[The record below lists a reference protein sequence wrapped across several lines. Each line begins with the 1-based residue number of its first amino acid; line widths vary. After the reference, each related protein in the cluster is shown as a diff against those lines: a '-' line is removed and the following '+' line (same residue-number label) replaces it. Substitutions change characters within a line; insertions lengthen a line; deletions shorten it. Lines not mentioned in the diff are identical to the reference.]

1 MERKCRFWRRYS
13 GVEIMKLVDFSVT
26 NFRSITKAHKISLNN
41 LTVLVG
47 RNNEGKSNLLNGLN
61 VAMQTMILHT
71 KQARGYS
78 QLYNWERDFP
88 VQFQERRS
96 GLESIFRL
104 NFRLDHEENIEFTRV
119 TGIRSN
125 EDIPIEIKYG
135 RDNIPK
141 IRVPKKGSSSFTNKS
156 KQVTAFICEGISFN
170 YIQAVRTENMAMD
183 VIHQLL
189 FEELAKLEDNT
200 DYQTAM
206 QTIKQL
212 QKGVYD
218 DISNRVLAPLQEF
231 LPQLTSVEIIERKS
245 RYPMRRLYGDL
256 DIMLDDGTPT
266 SISYKGDGIKSLVSL
281 AILKNM
287 SPTGRASIIAIEEPE
302 SHLHPDAIHS
312 LVDVI
317 NGVSEN
323 HQVVIT
329 THNPLF
335 VQRNA
340 VSENVIVNE
349 GTAKPA
355 KSIKEI
361 RDILGVLPEDNLI
374 NASHV
379 LVVEGEDDKIALTKI
394 LKSLSTTLKDALN
407 KNSFVIQPLS
417 GASNLNYELNRL
429 RSYVCK
435 YFVFLDNDD
444 AGISAGNK
452 AIEKGLLTLADVKYT
467 ICNGSPKA
475 EFEDCLKRDF
485 YVEQIKQKF
494 SVDLSLG
501 TFKGNKKWS
510 DNVKDIF
517 LSQGQQWT
525 DTIEKKVKM
534 IVAEAIPEENAEV
547 VLNEH
552 KRSSI
557 DALVNALEAMLIH

>member
-1 MERKCRFWRRYS
+1 MQ
-13 GVEIMKLVDFSVT
+13 LVDFSVT
-26 NFRSITKAHKISLNN
+26 NFRSITRAHKISLHN

-71 KQARGYS
+71 KQVRGRS

-88 VQFQERRS
+88 VQFQERKS

-104 NFRLDHEENIEFTRV
+104 NFRLNRDENLEFTKV

-135 RDNIPK
+135 RDNIPR
-141 IRVPKKGSSSFTNKS
+141 IRVPKKGSSSFTNQS

-170 YIQAVRTENMAMD
+170 YIQAVRTESMAMD
-183 VIHQLL
+183 VIHELL
-189 FEELAKLEDNT
+189 FEELAKLEDDT
-200 DYQTAM
+200 DYRSAI

-212 QKGVYD
+212 QKGIYD
-218 DISNRVLAPLQEF
+218 DISRRILAPLQEF
-231 LPQLTSVEIIERKS
+231 LPQLTSVEIVERKN

-281 AILKNM
+281 AILKNL

-312 LVDVI
+312 LVGVI
-317 NGVSEN
+317 NGIAEK

-335 VQRNA
+335 VQRNSVA
-340 VSENVIVNE
+340 QNVIVND

-355 KSIKEI
+355 KNIKEI

-394 LKSLSTTLKDALN
+394 LKSLSPTLKEALN
-407 KNSFVIQPLS
+407 KNTFVIQPLL
-417 GASNLNYELNRL
+417 GASNLIYELNRL
-429 RSYVCK
+429 RSFVCK
-435 YFVFLDNDD
+435 YFVFLDND
-444 AGISAGNK
+444 SAGVNAGDK
-452 AIEKGLLTLADVKYT
+452 AIEKGLLTEAEIKYT
-467 ICNGSPKA
+467 ICNGSPQA
-475 EFEDCLKRDF
+475 EFEDCLNRNF
-485 YVEQIKQKF
+485 YIDKIKENF
-494 SVDLSLG
+494 SVDLSKA
-501 TFKGNKKWS
+501 TFNGSKKWS
-510 DNVKDIF
+510 DNVKKAF
-517 LSQGQQWT
+517 LSQGQKWT
-525 DTIEKKVKM
+525 DTVEKKVKK
-534 IVAEAIPEENAEV
+534 IVADAIPNENADTI
-547 VLNEH
+547 LNQH
-552 KRSSI
+552 KRGSI
-557 DALVNALEAMLIH
+557 DALVTALENMLTYR

>member
-1 MERKCRFWRRYS
+1 M
-13 GVEIMKLVDFSVT
+13 
-26 NFRSITKAHKISLNN
+26 
-41 LTVLVG
+41 
-47 RNNEGKSNLLNGLN
+47 
-61 VAMQTMILHT
+61 
-71 KQARGYS
+71 
-78 QLYNWERDFP
+78 
-88 VQFQERRS
+88 
-96 GLESIFRL
+96 
-104 NFRLDHEENIEFTRV
+104 
-119 TGIRSN
+119 
-125 EDIPIEIKYG
+125 
-135 RDNIPK
+135 
-141 IRVPKKGSSSFTNKS
+141 
-156 KQVTAFICEGISFN
+156 
-170 YIQAVRTENMAMD
+170 
-183 VIHQLL
+183 

-218 DISNRVLAPLQEF
+218 DISNRILAPLQEF
-231 LPQLTSVEIIERKS
+231 LPQLTSVEIVERS
-245 RYPMRRLYGDL
+245 NRYPMRRLYGDL

-287 SPTGRASIIAIEEPE
+287 RPTGRASIIAIEEPE

>member
-1 MERKCRFWRRYS
+1 MQ
-13 GVEIMKLVDFSVT
+13 LVDFSVT
-26 NFRSITKAHKISLNN
+26 NFRSITRAHKISLHN

-61 VAMQTMILHT
+61 VAMQTMILHA
-71 KQARGYS
+71 KQSRSHY

-88 VQFQERRS
+88 VQFQERKS

-104 NFRLDHEENIEFTRV
+104 NFRLNHEENNEFTRI

-183 VIHQLL
+183 VIQQLL

-218 DISNRVLAPLQEF
+218 DISNRILAPLQEF
-231 LPQLTSVEIIERKS
+231 LPQLTSVEIVEKS
-245 RYPMRRLYGDL
+245 NRYPMRRLYGDL
-256 DIMLDDGTPT
+256 DIMLNDGTPT

-287 SPTGRASIIAIEEPE
+287 RPTGRASIIAIEEPE

-312 LVDVI
+312 LVEVI

-349 GTAKPA
+349 VTAKPA

-485 YVEQIKQKF
+485 YLEHIKQKF

-525 DTIEKKVKM
+525 DAIEKKVKM

>member
-1 MERKCRFWRRYS
+1 MQ
-13 GVEIMKLVDFSVT
+13 LVDFSVT
-26 NFRSITKAHKISLNN
+26 NFRSITKAHKISLRN

-71 KQARGYS
+71 RQTRGNS

-88 VQFQERRS
+88 VQFQERKS

-104 NFRLDHEENIEFTRV
+104 NFRLNHEENAEFTRV

-125 EDIPIEIKYG
+125 EDIPIEIKFG

-141 IRVPKKGSSSFTNKS
+141 IRVPKRGSSSFTNKS

-170 YIQAVRTENMAMD
+170 YIRAVRTESMAMD

-189 FEELAKLEDNT
+189 FEELAKLEENT
-200 DYQTAM
+200 DYQAAM

-212 QKGVYD
+212 QKNVYD
-218 DISNRVLAPLQEF
+218 DISSRILAPLQEF
-231 LPQLTSVEIIERKS
+231 LPQLSSVEIIERKS
-245 RYPMRRLYGDL
+245 RYPMRRMYGDL
-256 DIMLDDGTPT
+256 DVMLDDGTPT

-287 SPTGRASIIAIEEPE
+287 SPSGRASIIAIEEPE
-302 SHLHPDAIHS
+302 SHLHPEAIHS
-312 LVDVI
+312 LVRVI

-394 LKSLSTTLKDALN
+394 LKSLSVTLKDALN
-407 KNSFVIQPLS
+407 KNSFIIQPLS

-475 EFEDCLKRDF
+475 EFEDCLRGDF
-485 YVEQIKQKF
+485 YVEQVKQKF

-557 DALVNALEAMLIH
+557 DALVNALENMLTH

>member
-1 MERKCRFWRRYS
+1 M
-13 GVEIMKLVDFSVT
+13 
-26 NFRSITKAHKISLNN
+26 
-41 LTVLVG
+41 
-47 RNNEGKSNLLNGLN
+47 
-61 VAMQTMILHT
+61 
-71 KQARGYS
+71 
-78 QLYNWERDFP
+78 
-88 VQFQERRS
+88 
-96 GLESIFRL
+96 
-104 NFRLDHEENIEFTRV
+104 
-119 TGIRSN
+119 
-125 EDIPIEIKYG
+125 
-135 RDNIPK
+135 
-141 IRVPKKGSSSFTNKS
+141 
-156 KQVTAFICEGISFN
+156 
-170 YIQAVRTENMAMD
+170 
-183 VIHQLL
+183 
-189 FEELAKLEDNT
+189 
-200 DYQTAM
+200 
-206 QTIKQL
+206 
-212 QKGVYD
+212 
-218 DISNRVLAPLQEF
+218 
-231 LPQLTSVEIIERKS
+231 
-245 RYPMRRLYGDL
+245 
-256 DIMLDDGTPT
+256 
-266 SISYKGDGIKSLVSL
+266 
-281 AILKNM
+281 
-287 SPTGRASIIAIEEPE
+287 
-302 SHLHPDAIHS
+302 
-312 LVDVI
+312 VDVI

>member
-1 MERKCRFWRRYS
+1 MQ
-13 GVEIMKLVDFSVT
+13 LVDFSVT
-26 NFRSITKAHKISLNN
+26 NFRSITKAHKISLHN

-61 VAMQTMILHT
+61 VAMQTMILHA
-71 KQARGYS
+71 KQSRSRS

-88 VQFQERRS
+88 VQFQERKS

-104 NFRLDHEENIEFTRV
+104 NFRLNHEENNEFTRV

-183 VIHQLL
+183 VIQQLL

-218 DISNRVLAPLQEF
+218 DISNRILAPLQEF
-231 LPQLTSVEIIERKS
+231 LPQLTSVEIVERS
-245 RYPMRRLYGDL
+245 NRYPMRRLYGDL

-287 SPTGRASIIAIEEPE
+287 RPTGRASIIAIEEPE

-340 VSENVIVNE
+340 VSENVVVNE

-379 LVVEGEDDKIALTKI
+379 LVVEGEDDKMALTKI

-417 GASNLNYELNRL
+417 VASNLNYELNRL

-510 DNVKDIF
+510 DNVKSIF

>member
-1 MERKCRFWRRYS
+1 MQ
-13 GVEIMKLVDFSVT
+13 LVDFSVT
-26 NFRSITKAHKISLNN
+26 NFRSITKAHKIYLHN

-61 VAMQTMILHT
+61 VAMQTMILHA
-71 KQARGYS
+71 KQSRSYS
-78 QLYNWERDFP
+78 QVYNWERDFP
-88 VQFQERRS
+88 VQFQERKS

-104 NFRLDHEENIEFTRV
+104 NFRLDHEENSEFTRI

-183 VIHQLL
+183 AIQQLL

-200 DYQTAM
+200 DYQAAM
-206 QTIKQL
+206 QIIKQL
-212 QKGVYD
+212 QKGIYD
-218 DISNRVLAPLQEF
+218 DISNRILAPLQEF
-231 LPQLTSVEIIERKS
+231 LPQLTSVEIVERRN
-245 RYPMRRLYGDL
+245 RYPMQRLYGDL
-256 DIMLDDGTPT
+256 DIMLDDGIPT

-287 SPTGRASIIAIEEPE
+287 RPTGRASIIAIEEPE

-312 LVDVI
+312 LVGVI

-394 LKSLSTTLKDALN
+394 LRSLSTTLKDALN

-417 GASNLNYELNRL
+417 GASNLIYELNRL
-429 RSYVCK
+429 RSYACK

-494 SVDLSLG
+494 SVDLSLA

-517 LSQGQQWT
+517 LAQGQQWT

-534 IVAEAIPEENAEV
+534 IVAETIPEENAEV
-547 VLNEH
+547 VLDEH

-557 DALVNALEAMLIH
+557 DALVNALEDMLIH

>member
-1 MERKCRFWRRYS
+1 MQ
-13 GVEIMKLVDFSVT
+13 LVDFSVT
-26 NFRSITKAHKISLNN
+26 NFRSITKAHKISLHN

-71 KQARGYS
+71 KQTRGYS
-78 QLYNWERDFP
+78 QLYNWGRDFP
-88 VQFQERRS
+88 VQFQERKS

-104 NFRLDHEENIEFTRV
+104 NFRLNHEENTEFTRV

-141 IRVPKKGSSSFTNKS
+141 IRVPKRGSSSFTNKS

-189 FEELAKLEDNT
+189 FEELAKLEENT
-200 DYQTAM
+200 DYQAAM

-212 QKGVYD
+212 QKDVCD
-218 DISNRVLAPLQEF
+218 DISSRILAPLQEF

-245 RYPMRRLYGDL
+245 HYPMRRMYGDL
-256 DIMLDDGTPT
+256 DVMLDDGTPT

-287 SPTGRASIIAIEEPE
+287 SPSGRASIIAIEEPE

-312 LVDVI
+312 LVRVI
-317 NGVSEN
+317 NGVAEN

-335 VQRNA
+335 VQRNS
-340 VSENVIVNE
+340 VTENVIVNE

-379 LVVEGEDDKIALTKI
+379 LVVEGEDDKISLTKI
-394 LKSLSTTLKDALN
+394 LKSLSPILKEALN
-407 KNSFVIQPLS
+407 KNTLVIQALA
-417 GASNLNYELNRL
+417 GASNLNYELSRL
-429 RSYVCK
+429 RAFVCK
-435 YFVFLDNDD
+435 YFVYLDNDIEGVN
-444 AGISAGNK
+444 AGEK
-452 AIEKGLLTLADVKYT
+452 AIEKGLITEADIKYT
-467 ICNGSPKA
+467 ICNGNPQA
-475 EFEDCLKRDF
+475 EFEDCLKREF
-485 YVEQIKQKF
+485 YVEKIKNSF
-494 SVDLSLG
+494 SVDLASVHFAG
-501 TFKGNKKWS
+501 SKKWS
-510 DNVKDIF
+510 DNVKDAF
-517 LSQGQQWT
+517 CSQGQRWT

-534 IVAEAIPEENAEV
+534 VVAENIPEENADS

-557 DALVNALEAMLIH
+557 DALVTALESMLTSR

>member
-1 MERKCRFWRRYS
+1 MQ
-13 GVEIMKLVDFSVT
+13 LVDFSVT
-26 NFRSITKAHKISLNN
+26 NFRSITKAHKISLHN

-61 VAMQTMILHT
+61 VAMQTMILHA
-71 KQARGYS
+71 KQTRGYS

-88 VQFQERRS
+88 VQFQERKS

-104 NFRLDHEENIEFTRV
+104 NFRLNHEENIEFTRV

-170 YIQAVRTENMAMD
+170 YIQAVRTESMAMD

-189 FEELAKLEDNT
+189 FEELTKLENNP

-206 QTIKQL
+206 RTIKQL

-218 DISNRVLAPLQEF
+218 DISNRILAPLQEF
-231 LPQLTSVEIIERKS
+231 LPQLTSVEITERKS

-312 LVDVI
+312 LVSVI

-335 VQRNA
+335 VQRNS

-394 LKSLSTTLKDALN
+394 LKSLSPTLKEALN
-407 KNSFVIQPLS
+407 KNTFVIQPLS

-429 RSYVCK
+429 RSFVCK

-444 AGISAGNK
+444 AGISAGDK
-452 AIEKGLLTLADVKYT
+452 AIEKGLLTEADIKYT
-467 ICNGSPKA
+467 ICNGNPQA
-475 EFEDCLKRDF
+475 EFEDCLNKDF
-485 YVEQIKQKF
+485 YIEKIKDRF
-494 SVDLSLG
+494 SVDLSVA
-501 TFKGNKKWS
+501 TFRGSKKWS
-510 DNVKDIF
+510 DNVKDAF
-517 LSQGQQWT
+517 LSQGQRWT
-525 DTIEKKVKM
+525 ETIEKKVKT
-534 IVAEAIPEENAEV
+534 IVADAIPDENADG
-547 VLNEH
+547 VLNQH
-552 KRSSI
+552 KRGSI
-557 DALVNALEAMLIH
+557 DALVTALENMLTYR

>member
-1 MERKCRFWRRYS
+1 MQ
-13 GVEIMKLVDFSVT
+13 LVDFSVT
-26 NFRSITKAHKISLNN
+26 NFRSITKAHKISLHN

-71 KQARGYS
+71 KQTRGYS

-88 VQFQERRS
+88 VQFQERKS
-96 GLESIFRL
+96 GHESIFRL
-104 NFRLDHEENIEFTRV
+104 NFRLNHEENLEFTRV

-156 KQVTAFICEGISFN
+156 KQVTAFICGSISFN
-170 YIQAVRTENMAMD
+170 YIQAVRTERMAME

-189 FEELAKLEDNT
+189 FEELAKLEENK

-206 QTIKQL
+206 QIIKQL
-212 QKGVYD
+212 QKSVYD
-218 DISNRVLAPLQEF
+218 DISNRILAPLQEF

-245 RYPMRRLYGDL
+245 PYPMRRLYGDL

-287 SPTGRASIIAIEEPE
+287 SATGRASIIAIEEPE

-317 NGVSEN
+317 NGVSEK

-335 VQRNA
+335 VQRNSVA
-340 VSENVIVNE
+340 ENVIVND

-355 KSIKEI
+355 KNIKEI

-394 LKSLSTTLKDALN
+394 LKSLSPTIKVALN
-407 KNSFVIQPLS
+407 KNTLVIQPLS
-417 GASNLNYELNRL
+417 GAGNLNYELNRL
-429 RSYVCK
+429 RSFVCK
-435 YFVFLDNDD
+435 YYVFLDNDD
-444 AGISAGNK
+444 AC
-452 AIEKGLLTLADVKYT
+452 LLYTSDAAD
-467 ICNGSPKA
+467 
-475 EFEDCLKRDF
+475 D
-485 YVEQIKQKF
+485 
-494 SVDLSLG
+494 
-501 TFKGNKKWS
+501 
-510 DNVKDIF
+510 
-517 LSQGQQWT
+517 
-525 DTIEKKVKM
+525 
-534 IVAEAIPEENAEV
+534 
-547 VLNEH
+547 
-552 KRSSI
+552 
-557 DALVNALEAMLIH
+557 

>member
-1 MERKCRFWRRYS
+1 MQ
-13 GVEIMKLVDFSVT
+13 LVDFSVT
-26 NFRSITKAHKISLNN
+26 NFRSITRAHKISLHN

-61 VAMQTMILHT
+61 VAMQTMILHA
-71 KQARGYS
+71 KQSRSHY

-88 VQFQERRS
+88 VQFQERKS

-104 NFRLDHEENIEFTRV
+104 NFRLNHEENNEFTRI

-170 YIQAVRTENMAMD
+170 YIQAVRTENMAMN
-183 VIHQLL
+183 VIQQLL

-218 DISNRVLAPLQEF
+218 DISNRILAPLQEF
-231 LPQLTSVEIIERKS
+231 LPQLTSVEIVEKS
-245 RYPMRRLYGDL
+245 NRYPMRRLYGDL

-287 SPTGRASIIAIEEPE
+287 RPTGRASIIAIEEPE

-312 LVDVI
+312 LIEVI

-379 LVVEGEDDKIALTKI
+379 LVVEGEDNKIALTKI

-485 YVEQIKQKF
+485 YVERIKQKF

-525 DTIEKKVKM
+525 DAIEKKVKM
-534 IVAEAIPEENAEV
+534 IVAEAIPEENAEI
-547 VLNEH
+547 VLNEY

>member
-1 MERKCRFWRRYS
+1 MQ
-13 GVEIMKLVDFSVT
+13 LVDFSVT
-26 NFRSITKAHKISLNN
+26 NFRSITKAHKISLHN

-71 KQARGYS
+71 RQTRGYS

-88 VQFQERRS
+88 VQFQERKS

-104 NFRLDHEENIEFTRV
+104 NFRLNHEENAEFTRV

-141 IRVPKKGSSSFTNKS
+141 IRVPKRGSSSFTNKS

-170 YIQAVRTENMAMD
+170 YIQAVRTESMAMD

-189 FEELAKLEDNT
+189 FEELAKLEENT
-200 DYQTAM
+200 DYQAAM

-212 QKGVYD
+212 QKDVYN
-218 DISNRVLAPLQEF
+218 DISSRILAPLQEF
-231 LPQLTSVEIIERKS
+231 LPQLSSVEIIERKS
-245 RYPMRRLYGDL
+245 RYPMRRMYGDL
-256 DIMLDDGTPT
+256 DVMLDDGTPT

-287 SPTGRASIIAIEEPE
+287 SPSGRASIIAIEEPE

-312 LVDVI
+312 LVRVI

-394 LKSLSTTLKDALN
+394 LKSLSVTLKDALN

-417 GASNLNYELNRL
+417 GASNLSYELNRL

-444 AGISAGNK
+444 AGISASNK
-452 AIEKGLLTLADVKYT
+452 AIEKGLLTLADIKYT
-467 ICNGSPKA
+467 ICKGSPKA

-485 YVEQIKQKF
+485 YVEQVKKKF

-547 VLNEH
+547 VLTEH

-557 DALVNALEAMLIH
+557 DALVNALENMLTH

>member
-1 MERKCRFWRRYS
+1 MQ
-13 GVEIMKLVDFSVT
+13 LVDFSVT
-26 NFRSITKAHKISLNN
+26 NFRSITKAHKISLHN

-61 VAMQTMILHT
+61 VAMQTMILHA
-71 KQARGYS
+71 KQSRSHY

-88 VQFQERRS
+88 VQFQERKS

-104 NFRLDHEENIEFTRV
+104 NFHLNHEENNEFTRI

-125 EDIPIEIKYG
+125 KDIPIEIKYG

-141 IRVPKKGSSSFTNKS
+141 IRVPKKGSSSFTNQS

-183 VIHQLL
+183 VIQQLL

-218 DISNRVLAPLQEF
+218 DISNRILAPLREF
-231 LPQLTSVEIIERKS
+231 LPQLISVEIVERS
-245 RYPMRRLYGDL
+245 NRYPMRRLYGDL

-287 SPTGRASIIAIEEPE
+287 RPTGRASIIAIEEPE

-394 LKSLSTTLKDALN
+394 LKSLSTTLKEALN
-407 KNSFVIQPLS
+407 KNSFVIQSLS

-557 DALVNALEAMLIH
+557 NALVNALEAMLIH

>member
-1 MERKCRFWRRYS
+1 MQ
-13 GVEIMKLVDFSVT
+13 LVDFSVT
-26 NFRSITKAHKISLNN
+26 NFRSITRAHKISLHN

-61 VAMQTMILHT
+61 VAMQTMILHA
-71 KQARGYS
+71 KQSRSHY

-88 VQFQERRS
+88 VQFQERKS

-104 NFRLDHEENIEFTRV
+104 NFRLNHEENNEFTRI

-183 VIHQLL
+183 VIQQLL

-218 DISNRVLAPLQEF
+218 DISNRILAPLQEF
-231 LPQLTSVEIIERKS
+231 LPQLTSVEIVEKS
-245 RYPMRRLYGDL
+245 NRYPMRRLYGDL

-287 SPTGRASIIAIEEPE
+287 RPTGRASIIAIEEPE

-312 LVDVI
+312 LVEVI

-452 AIEKGLLTLADVKYT
+452 AIEKGLLPLADVKYT

-485 YVEQIKQKF
+485 YVERIKQKF

-525 DTIEKKVKM
+525 EAIEKKVKM

-547 VLNEH
+547 VLNEY

-557 DALVNALEAMLIH
+557 DALVNALETMLIH

>member
-1 MERKCRFWRRYS
+1 MR
-13 GVEIMKLVDFSVT
+13 LVDFSVT
-26 NFRSITKAHKISLNN
+26 NFRSITKAHKISLHN

-61 VAMQTMILHT
+61 VAMQTMILHA
-71 KQARGYS
+71 KQSRSRS

-88 VQFQERRS
+88 VQFQERKS

-104 NFRLDHEENIEFTRV
+104 NFRLNHDENNEFTRV

-183 VIHQLL
+183 VIQQLL
-189 FEELAKLEDNT
+189 FEELAELEDNT

-218 DISNRVLAPLQEF
+218 DISNRILAPLQEF
-231 LPQLTSVEIIERKS
+231 LPQLTSVEIVERS
-245 RYPMRRLYGDL
+245 NRYPMRRLYGDL

-287 SPTGRASIIAIEEPE
+287 RPTGRASIIAIEEPE

-510 DNVKDIF
+510 DNVKAIF

-534 IVAEAIPEENAEV
+534 IVAESIPEENAEV

>member
-1 MERKCRFWRRYS
+1 
-13 GVEIMKLVDFSVT
+13 MKLVDFSVT

-71 KQARGYS
+71 KQGHGYS

-88 VQFQERRS
+88 VQFQERKS

-218 DISNRVLAPLQEF
+218 DISNRILAPLQEF

-245 RYPMRRLYGDL
+245 RYPMRRFYGDL

-312 LVDVI
+312 LVGVI

-335 VQRNA
+335 VQRNSVA
-340 VSENVIVNE
+340 ENVIVND

-394 LKSLSTTLKDALN
+394 LKSLSSTLKEALN
-407 KNSFVIQPLS
+407 KNTFVIQPLS
-417 GASNLNYELNRL
+417 GASNLNYELSRL
-429 RSYVCK
+429 RSFVCK

-444 AGISAGNK
+444 AGISAGDK
-452 AIEKGLLTLADVKYT
+452 AIEKGLLTEADVKYT
-467 ICNGSPKA
+467 ICNGNPQA
-475 EFEDCLKRDF
+475 EFEDCLNKDF
-485 YVEQIKQKF
+485 YIEKIKDGF
-494 SVDLSLG
+494 SVDLSIA
-501 TFKGNKKWS
+501 TFRGSKKWS
-510 DNVKDIF
+510 DNVKDAF
-517 LSQGQQWT
+517 LSQGQRWT
-525 DTIEKKVKM
+525 ETIEKKVKT
-534 IVAEAIPEENAEV
+534 IVADAIPDENADG
-547 VLNEH
+547 VLNQH
-552 KRSSI
+552 KRGSI
-557 DALVNALEAMLIH
+557 DALVTALENMLTYR

>member
-1 MERKCRFWRRYS
+1 MQ
-13 GVEIMKLVDFSVT
+13 LVDFSVT
-26 NFRSITKAHKISLNN
+26 NFRSITRAHKISLHN

-61 VAMQTMILHT
+61 VAMQTMILHA
-71 KQARGYS
+71 KQSRSHY

-88 VQFQERRS
+88 VQFQERKS

-104 NFRLDHEENIEFTRV
+104 NFRLNHEENNEFTRI

-170 YIQAVRTENMAMD
+170 YIQAVRTENMAMN
-183 VIHQLL
+183 VIQQLL

-218 DISNRVLAPLQEF
+218 DISNRILAPLQEF
-231 LPQLTSVEIIERKS
+231 LPQLTSVEIVEKS
-245 RYPMRRLYGDL
+245 NRYPMRRLYGDL

-287 SPTGRASIIAIEEPE
+287 RPTGRASIIAIEEPE

-312 LVDVI
+312 LIEVI

-485 YVEQIKQKF
+485 YVERIKQKF

-525 DTIEKKVKM
+525 DAIEKKVKM
-534 IVAEAIPEENAEV
+534 IVAEAIPEENAEI
-547 VLNEH
+547 VLNEY

>member
-1 MERKCRFWRRYS
+1 MQ
-13 GVEIMKLVDFSVT
+13 LVDFSVT
-26 NFRSITKAHKISLNN
+26 NFRSITKAHKISLHN

-61 VAMQTMILHT
+61 VAMQTMILHA
-71 KQARGYS
+71 KQSRSHY

-88 VQFQERRS
+88 VQFQERKS

-104 NFRLDHEENIEFTRV
+104 NFHLNHEENNEFTRI

-141 IRVPKKGSSSFTNKS
+141 IRVPKKGSSSFTNQS

-183 VIHQLL
+183 VIQQLL

-218 DISNRVLAPLQEF
+218 DISNRILAPLREF
-231 LPQLTSVEIIERKS
+231 LPQLISVEIVERS
-245 RYPMRRLYGDL
+245 NRYPMRRLYGDL

-287 SPTGRASIIAIEEPE
+287 RPTGRASIIAIEEPE

-394 LKSLSTTLKDALN
+394 LKSLSTTLKEALN
-407 KNSFVIQPLS
+407 KNSFVIQSLS

-557 DALVNALEAMLIH
+557 NALVNALEAMLIH

>member
-1 MERKCRFWRRYS
+1 
-13 GVEIMKLVDFSVT
+13 MKLVDFSVT

-78 QLYNWERDFP
+78 RLYNWERDFP

-135 RDNIPK
+135 RDNMPK

-256 DIMLDDGTPT
+256 DIILDDGTPT

-312 LVDVI
+312 LVGVI

-335 VQRNA
+335 VQRNSVA
-340 VSENVIVNE
+340 ENVIVND

-394 LKSLSTTLKDALN
+394 LKSLSPTLKKSLN
-407 KNSFVIQPLS
+407 KNTFVIQPLS
-417 GASNLNYELNRL
+417 GASNLNYELSRL
-429 RSYVCK
+429 RSFVCK

-444 AGISAGNK
+444 AGISAGDK
-452 AIEKGLLTLADVKYT
+452 AIEKGLLTEADIKYT
-467 ICNGSPKA
+467 ICNGNPHA
-475 EFEDCLKRDF
+475 EFEDCLNKDF
-485 YVEQIKQKF
+485 YIKKIKDKF
-494 SVDLSLG
+494 SVDLSIA
-501 TFKGNKKWS
+501 TFKGSKKWS
-510 DNVKDIF
+510 DNVKDAF
-517 LSQGQQWT
+517 LSQGQRWT
-525 DTIEKKVKM
+525 ETIEKKVKT
-534 IVAEAIPEENAEV
+534 IVADTIPDENADG
-547 VLNEH
+547 VLNQH
-552 KRSSI
+552 KRGSI
-557 DALVNALEAMLIH
+557 DALVTALENMLTYR

>member
-1 MERKCRFWRRYS
+1 MQ
-13 GVEIMKLVDFSVT
+13 LVDFSVT
-26 NFRSITKAHKISLNN
+26 NFRSITRAHKISLHN

-61 VAMQTMILHT
+61 VAMQTMILHA
-71 KQARGYS
+71 KQSRSHY

-88 VQFQERRS
+88 VQFQERKS

-104 NFRLDHEENIEFTRV
+104 NFRLNHEENNEFTRI

-170 YIQAVRTENMAMD
+170 YIQAVRTENMAMN
-183 VIHQLL
+183 VIQQLL

-218 DISNRVLAPLQEF
+218 DISNRILAPLQEF
-231 LPQLTSVEIIERKS
+231 LPQLTSVEIVEKS
-245 RYPMRRLYGDL
+245 NRYPMRRLYGDL

-287 SPTGRASIIAIEEPE
+287 RPTGRASIIAIEEPE

-312 LVDVI
+312 LIEVI

-485 YVEQIKQKF
+485 YVERIKQKF

-525 DTIEKKVKM
+525 DAIEKKVKM

-547 VLNEH
+547 VLNEY

>member
-1 MERKCRFWRRYS
+1 MQ
-13 GVEIMKLVDFSVT
+13 LVDFSVT
-26 NFRSITKAHKISLNN
+26 NFRSITRAHKISLHN

-61 VAMQTMILHT
+61 VAMQTMILHA
-71 KQARGYS
+71 KQSRSHY

-88 VQFQERRS
+88 VQFQERKS

-104 NFRLDHEENIEFTRV
+104 NFRLNHEENNEFTRI

-183 VIHQLL
+183 VIQQLL

-212 QKGVYD
+212 QKGIYD
-218 DISNRVLAPLQEF
+218 DISNRILAPLQEF
-231 LPQLTSVEIIERKS
+231 LPQLTSVEIVEKNN
-245 RYPMRRLYGDL
+245 RYPMRRLYRDL

-287 SPTGRASIIAIEEPE
+287 RPTGRASIIAIEEPE

-312 LVDVI
+312 LVEVI

-340 VSENVIVNE
+340 ISENVIVNE

-557 DALVNALEAMLIH
+557 DALVNALENMLIH

>member
-1 MERKCRFWRRYS
+1 MQ
-13 GVEIMKLVDFSVT
+13 LVDFSVT
-26 NFRSITKAHKISLNN
+26 NFRSITKAHKISLHN

-47 RNNEGKSNLLNGLN
+47 KNNEGKSNLLNGLN
-61 VAMQTMILHT
+61 VAMQTMILH
-71 KQARGYS
+71 ARNPRGNT
-78 QLYNWERDFP
+78 QLYFWERDFP
-88 VQFQERRS
+88 VQYQERKS

-104 NFRLDHEENIEFTRV
+104 NFRLNHDEHIEFMRA

-141 IRVPKKGSSSFTNKS
+141 IRVPKRGSSSFTNKS
-156 KQVTAFICEGISFN
+156 KQVTAFICGGISFN
-170 YIQAVRTENMAMD
+170 YIKAVRTEDMAMD
-183 VIHQLL
+183 VIQQLL
-189 FEELAKLEDNT
+189 FSELAKLEENAE
-200 DYQTAM
+200 YQTAM
-206 QTIKQL
+206 QTIKRL
-212 QKGVYD
+212 QKSVYD
-218 DISNRVLAPLQEF
+218 DISSRILAPLQEF
-231 LPQLTSVEIIERKS
+231 LPQLTDVEITEKRN

-256 DIMLDDGTPT
+256 DILLNDGIPT

-287 SPTGRASIIAIEEPE
+287 SSIGRASIIAIEEPE

-312 LVDVI
+312 LVSVI
-317 NGVSEN
+317 NGVAEN

-335 VQRNA
+335 VQRNS
-340 VSENVIVNE
+340 VTENVIVND

-379 LVVEGEDDKIALTKI
+379 LVVEGEDDKISLTKI
-394 LKSLSTTLKDALN
+394 LKSLSPTLKDALN
-407 KNSFVIQPLS
+407 KNTLVIQSLA
-417 GASNLNYELNRL
+417 GASNLNYELSRL
-429 RSYVCK
+429 RAFVCK
-435 YFVFLDNDD
+435 YFVYLDNDTEGVN
-444 AGISAGNK
+444 AGEK
-452 AIEKGLLTLADVKYT
+452 AIEKGFITEADIKYT
-467 ICNGSPKA
+467 ICNGNPQA

-485 YVEQIKQKF
+485 YVEKIKNSF
-494 SVDLSLG
+494 SVDLASAN
-501 TFKGNKKWS
+501 FVRSKKWS
-510 DNVKDIF
+510 DNVKDAF
-517 LSQGQQWT
+517 CSQGQRWT

-534 IVAEAIPEENAEV
+534 IVAESIPEENADS

-552 KRSSI
+552 KRGSI
-557 DALVNALEAMLIH
+557 DALVIALESMLTNR

>member
-1 MERKCRFWRRYS
+1 MQ
-13 GVEIMKLVDFSVT
+13 LVDFSVT
-26 NFRSITKAHKISLNN
+26 NFRSITKAHKISLHN

-61 VAMQTMILHT
+61 VAMQTMILHA
-71 KQARGYS
+71 KQSRSHY

-88 VQFQERRS
+88 VQFQERKS

-104 NFRLDHEENIEFTRV
+104 NFHLNHEENNEFTRI

-141 IRVPKKGSSSFTNKS
+141 IRVPKKGSSSFTNQS

-183 VIHQLL
+183 VIQQLL

-218 DISNRVLAPLQEF
+218 DISNRILAPLREF
-231 LPQLTSVEIIERKS
+231 LPQLISVEIVERS
-245 RYPMRRLYGDL
+245 NRYPMRRLYGDL

-287 SPTGRASIIAIEEPE
+287 RPTGRASIIAIEEPE

-394 LKSLSTTLKDALN
+394 LKSLSTTLKEALN
-407 KNSFVIQPLS
+407 KNSFVIQSLS

-557 DALVNALEAMLIH
+557 DALVNALEAMLIY

>member
-1 MERKCRFWRRYS
+1 MQ
-13 GVEIMKLVDFSVT
+13 LVDFSVT
-26 NFRSITKAHKISLNN
+26 NFRSITKAHKISLHN

-61 VAMQTMILHT
+61 VAMQTMILHA
-71 KQARGYS
+71 KQSRSRS

-88 VQFQERRS
+88 VQFQERKS

-104 NFRLDHEENIEFTRV
+104 NFRLNHEENNEFTRV

-183 VIHQLL
+183 VIQQLL

-218 DISNRVLAPLQEF
+218 DISNRILAPLQEF
-231 LPQLTSVEIIERKS
+231 LPQLTSVEIVERS
-245 RYPMRRLYGDL
+245 NRYPMRRLYGDL

-287 SPTGRASIIAIEEPE
+287 RPTGRASIIAIEEPE

-340 VSENVIVNE
+340 VSENVVVNE

-374 NASHV
+374 TASHV
-379 LVVEGEDDKIALTKI
+379 LVVEGEDDKMALTKI

-510 DNVKDIF
+510 DNVKSIF

>member
-1 MERKCRFWRRYS
+1 MQ
-13 GVEIMKLVDFSVT
+13 LVDFSVT
-26 NFRSITKAHKISLNN
+26 NFRSITRAHKISLHN

-61 VAMQTMILHT
+61 VAMQTMILHA
-71 KQARGYS
+71 KQSRSHY

-88 VQFQERRS
+88 VQFQERKS

-104 NFRLDHEENIEFTRV
+104 NFRLNHEENNEFTRI

-183 VIHQLL
+183 VIQQLL

-218 DISNRVLAPLQEF
+218 DISNRILAPLQEF
-231 LPQLTSVEIIERKS
+231 LPQLTSVEIVEKS
-245 RYPMRRLYGDL
+245 NRYPMRRLYGDL
-256 DIMLDDGTPT
+256 DIMLNDGTPT

-287 SPTGRASIIAIEEPE
+287 RPTGRASIIAIEEPE

-312 LVDVI
+312 LVEVI

-485 YVEQIKQKF
+485 YLEHIKQKF

-525 DTIEKKVKM
+525 DAIEKKVKM